1 MEKPNLSYLINSTL
15 IILLLIL
22 IAPSS
27 YGQTTNQKE
36 LSWDELAA
44 QYECPKWFSEGK
56 FGIWCHWGPQSMPQS
71 GGGWYARHMYMED
84 VKGETFGK
92 NAYSYHLKTYGHP
105 SEFGYKDVINQWK
118 AEKFNADSL
127 LYFFKA
133 NGAKFFV
140 TTANHHDHFDLF
152 KSTYHPWNSVNM
164 GPKKDIVGEFEK
176 ATRKQKLPF
185 GVTSHDNRFWTW
197 WITAFGADKFGPKK
211 GIPYDGYLTKADGKG
226 KWWEGYDPAD
236 LYGPPPAKR
245 TPELETKMKE
255 NYLKR
260 HLELIDKYKPDYF
273 YYDAYDFNYGDYGK
287 QLTTHLYNNSLK
299 KNGKIEAIQTIKR
312 KMQGTV
318 YDVEQGTC
326 NTIQDKPW
334 QSEISFGDW
343 FYIEDS
349 HRQHDARSIT
359 QMLSDVVSKNGT
371 LLLNV
376 ELRSDGSI
384 PKTQREV
391 VAYVGDWLKINGEA
405 IYGTKPWHIFRAGSG
420 VQKEVKKGESIA
432 NAGAEAAAK
441 AAEGEHYNARTIDS
455 KPFAS
460 DEVRFTTKDKLLYVI
475 VLDPK
480 PGSLKV
486 VPLGSGAPVNPISI
500 KSVQILGLSA
510 AVKFEQ
516 SVSELTV
523 EIPEE
528 INDIPNE
535 FIQKLPLVL
544 KISQ

>member
-1 MEKPNLSYLINSTL
+1 
-15 IILLLIL
+15 
-22 IAPSS
+22 
-27 YGQTTNQKE
+27 
-36 LSWDELAA
+36 
-44 QYECPKWFSEGK
+44 
-56 FGIWCHWGPQSMPQS
+56 
-71 GGGWYARHMYMED
+71 
-84 VKGETFGK
+84 
-92 NAYSYHLKTYGHP
+92 
-105 SEFGYKDVINQWK
+105 
-118 AEKFNADSL
+118 
-127 LYFFKA
+127 
-133 NGAKFFV
+133 
-140 TTANHHDHFDLF
+140 
-152 KSTYHPWNSVNM
+152 
-164 GPKKDIVGEFEK
+164 
-176 ATRKQKLPF
+176 
-185 GVTSHDNRFWTW
+185 
-197 WITAFGADKFGPKK
+197 
-211 GIPYDGYLTKADGKG
+211 
-226 KWWEGYDPAD
+226 
-236 LYGPPPAKR
+236 
-245 TPELETKMKE
+245 MKE

-420 VQKEVKKGESIA
+420 VQKEVKKGEPIA

-486 VPLGSGAPVNPISI
+486 VPLGSGAPVNPIAI

-516 SVSELTV
+516 SASELTV

-528 INDIPNE
+528 MNEIPNE
-535 FIQKLPLVL
+535 YVQKLPLVL